1 MAILEVLHFPD
12 DRLKKIAQPVQE
24 ITPATQIIIDNMLE
38 TMYAEEGIGLAAV
51 QVDILQRI
59 VVIDVS
65 GKRDEP
71 LILINPEITEKH
83 GDTGIEEGCLSVPE
97 SRAFV
102 PRAESVTVTALD
114 RDGNKFT
121 LEAHDL
127 LAICLQHEVDHLNG
141 KLFIDYLSP
150 LKQQRIRKKL
160 EKLARQNK

>member
-24 ITPATQIIIDNMLE
+24 ITPATQIIIDDMLE

-51 QVDILQRI
+51 QVNFLQRI

-65 GKRDEP
+65 GTRGEP
-71 LILINPEITEKH
+71 LILINPVLTNKFGE
-83 GDTGIEEGCLSVPE
+83 TGIEEGCLSVPD
-97 SRAFV
+97 SRAVV

-114 RDGNKFT
+114 RDGHEFT

>member
-12 DRLKKIAQPVQE
+12 DRLKEIAQPVQE
-24 ITPATQIIIDNMLE
+24 ITPAIQTIIDDMLD

-51 QVDILQRI
+51 QVNILQRI
-59 VVIDVS
+59 VVIDLS
-65 GKRDEP
+65 GTRDEP
-71 LILINPEITEKH
+71 LIFINPVLTEKS

-114 RDGNKFT
+114 RDGNEFT

-160 EKLARQNK
+160 EKLARQHK

>member
-71 LILINPEITEKH
+71 LILINPEITEKN

>member
-51 QVDILQRI
+51 QVNILQRI

>member
-1 MAILEVLHFPD
+1 MAILEILHFPD

-24 ITPATQIIIDNMLE
+24 ITPVTQIIIDDMLE

-51 QVDILQRI
+51 QVNILQRV

-65 GKRDEP
+65 GTRDEP
-71 LILINPEITEKH
+71 LILINPVLTNKFGE
-83 GDTGIEEGCLSVPE
+83 TGIEEGCLSVPE

-114 RDGNKFT
+114 RDDNEFT

-141 KLFIDYLSP
+141 ILFIDYLSP

>member
-12 DRLKKIAQPVQE
+12 DRLKNIAQPVQE

-51 QVDILQRI
+51 QVNILQRI

-65 GKRDEP
+65 GKRNEP

-102 PRAESVTVTALD
+102 PRAESVTVTALG

>member
-12 DRLKKIAQPVQE
+12 DRLKNIAQPVQE

>member
-24 ITPATQIIIDNMLE
+24 ITPATQIIIDDMLE

-51 QVDILQRI
+51 QVNILQRI

-65 GKRDEP
+65 GTRDEP
-71 LILINPEITEKH
+71 LILINPVLTNKFGE
-83 GDTGIEEGCLSVPE
+83 TGIEEGCLSVPE

-114 RDGNKFT
+114 RDGDQFT

-160 EKLARQNK
+160 EKLARKDK

>member
-24 ITPATQIIIDNMLE
+24 ITPATQIIIDDMLE

-51 QVDILQRI
+51 QVNILQRV

-65 GKRDEP
+65 GTRNEP
-71 LILINPEITEKH
+71 LILINPVLTNKFGE
-83 GDTGIEEGCLSVPE
+83 TGIEEGCLSVPE

-102 PRAESVTVTALD
+102 PRAESETVTALD
-114 RDGNKFT
+114 RDNNEFT
-121 LEAHDL
+121 LAAHDL

>member
-24 ITPATQIIIDNMLE
+24 ITPATQIIIDDMLE

-51 QVDILQRI
+51 QVNILQRI

-65 GKRDEP
+65 GTRDEP
-71 LILINPEITEKH
+71 LILINPVLTNKFGE
-83 GDTGIEEGCLSVPE
+83 TGIEEGCLSVPE

-114 RDGNKFT
+114 RDGDEFT

-160 EKLARQNK
+160 EKLARKDK

>member
-12 DRLKKIAQPVQE
+12 DRLKNIAQPVQE

-102 PRAESVTVTALD
+102 PRAESVTVTALG

>member
-24 ITPATQIIIDNMLE
+24 ITSATQIIIDDMLE

-51 QVDILQRI
+51 QVNILQRI

-65 GKRDEP
+65 GTRDEP
-71 LILINPEITEKH
+71 LILINPVLTNKFGE
-83 GDTGIEEGCLSVPE
+83 TGIEEGCLSVPE

-114 RDGNKFT
+114 RDGDQFT

-160 EKLARQNK
+160 EKLARKDK

>member
-24 ITPATQIIIDNMLE
+24 ITPATQIIIDDMLE
-38 TMYAEEGIGLAAV
+38 TMYAEEGIGLA
-51 QVDILQRI
+51 
-59 VVIDVS
+59 DVA
-65 GKRDEP
+65 GTRDEP
-71 LILINPEITEKH
+71 LILINPVLTNKFGE
-83 GDTGIEEGCLSVPE
+83 TGIEEGCLSVPE

-114 RDGNKFT
+114 RDNNEFT

>member
-12 DRLKKIAQPVQE
+12 DRLKEIAQPVQE
-24 ITPATQIIIDNMLE
+24 ITPAIQTIIDDMLD

-51 QVDILQRI
+51 QVNILQRI
-59 VVIDVS
+59 VVIDLS
-65 GKRDEP
+65 GTRDEP
-71 LILINPEITEKH
+71 LIFINPVLTEKS

-114 RDGNKFT
+114 RDGNEFT

-127 LAICLQHEVDHLNG
+127 LAICLQHEVDHLDG